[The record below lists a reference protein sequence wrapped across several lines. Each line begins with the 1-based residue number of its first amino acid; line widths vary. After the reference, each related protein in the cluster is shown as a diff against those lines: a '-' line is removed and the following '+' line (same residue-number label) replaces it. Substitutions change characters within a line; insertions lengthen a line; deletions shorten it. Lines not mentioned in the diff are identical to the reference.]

1 MGYPP
6 RPQLTPEP
14 EFAGTAVDG
23 RFLDRELRA
32 RLEAYI
38 VTAYTQ
44 GRSLR
49 EIGELVDRS
58 QTAVRRVLQ
67 AHDVPLRPAGAA
79 RTGARRRPQRT

>member
-1 MGYPP
+1 MVYPP
-6 RPQLTPEP
+6 RPQLAPEP
-14 EFAGTAVDG
+14 EFAGTSVDG

-32 RLEAYI
+32 RLDAYI

-58 QTAVRRVLQ
+58 QTAVRRVLH
-67 AHDVPLRPAGAA
+67 AHDVPLRPVGAA
-79 RTGARRRPQRT
+79 RTGARRRSQRT